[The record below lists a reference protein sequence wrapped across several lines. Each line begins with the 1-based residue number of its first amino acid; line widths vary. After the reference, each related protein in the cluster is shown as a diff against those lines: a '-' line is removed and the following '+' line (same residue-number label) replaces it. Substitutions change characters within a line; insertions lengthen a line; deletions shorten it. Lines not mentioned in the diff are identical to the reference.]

1 VVHNETCLT
10 FNDAHEINIKVEGDT
25 DETGS
30 YTETCLTSA
39 DDVHGV
45 VKIRVEED
53 IGESGSCMETCLTSS
68 GVAKEV
74 IRTKAEE
81 DTDELRSCT
90 KTYLSSSADSHE
102 VVLKEIVEG
111 TDVEVE
117 NFAESVTFPE
127 IKTDRQVRPE
137 HCFVSIRLCCVMLC
151 LYVCVCVRARMC
163 VCVCVCMSLGG
174 WFSCIRSH
182 LCCEW

>member
-127 IKTDRQVRPE
+127 IKTDRQATQNEQLRTHSGE
-137 HCFVSIRLCCVMLC
+137 H
-151 LYVCVCVRARMC
+151 LYSCDVCNKAFSRQS
-163 VCVCVCMSLGG
+163 SLVVG
-174 WFSCIRSH
+174 SQVLAER
-182 LCCEW
+182 